1 MFFIP
6 LPEEESEY
14 GEDAV
19 DLTRGDWQQELPED
33 TYIYFGVLLLLLCI
47 KFLNVFIIRQA
58 HLLPNVPKQANFRS
72 FLRKSRAEIAN
83 LLTLRCDKTIQ
94 GRELIFC
101 RKVPS
106 SSKHKYTVLLKTYL
120 FELMHYWPSQNPYLY
135 FFCECAKKAQ
145 RHKIIKTKAR
155 YENSAINLKKEVDG

>member
-106 SSKHKYTVLLKTYL
+106 SSKHKYTVLLKKILIWTNALLTFSKSL
-120 FELMHYWPSQNPYLY
+120 FI
-135 FFCECAKKAQ
+135 FFLRMCQKGP
-145 RHKIIKTKAR
+145 KT
-155 YENSAINLKKEVDG
+155 